1 MSGVLSVFPH
11 CASLQNYSISGNGL
25 VDMYPVKFA
34 PNLSSFEA
42 AGNSIKTLNPD
53 QFDCNKFLKIID
65 LSSNLFEQIPFA
77 IQLTPTIQILNLDNN
92 QIQTFD
98 VKNMPELREFSINAN
113 KVYHITELPSKLTR
127 FEVGNNRI
135 MTIPNNV
142 IPSTIQDLKINVNSL
157 LDIGDSSI
165 YIQGWAI
172 CSDRL

>member
-1 MSGVLSVFPH
+1 MGRGK
-11 CASLQNYSISGNGL
+11 AWQQ
-25 VDMYPVKFA
+25 
-34 PNLSSFEA
+34 PNLIASRV
-42 AGNSIKTLNPD
+42 
-53 QFDCNKFLKIID
+53 C
-65 LSSNLFEQIPFA
+65 
-77 IQLTPTIQILNLDNN
+77 DNN

-142 IPSTIQDLKINVNSL
+142 IPSTIQDLKINANSL